1 LFSNLRVLDI
11 RLFGFSL
18 WVSGLILSGV
28 DKNDKDDGRN
38 DEFLGFFIRQI
49 LKKKR

>member
-1 LFSNLRVLDI
+1 
-11 RLFGFSL
+11 LFGFSL

-49 LKKKR
+49 LKKKIIILTFKNIKD